1 MNKIDIVKETLDR
14 HTEAEVIS
22 YLDNLL
28 TGVLQNYRTSFKQN
42 QVEILWGNLGDIAL
56 AASLVREMKKKNDAI
71 EAQKQSMV

>member
-1 MNKIDIVKETLDR
+1 MSKIDIVKETLDR

-22 YLDNLL
+22 YLDTLL
-28 TGVLQNYRTSFKQN
+28 TGVLQNYRTSLKQN
-42 QVEILWGNLGDIAL
+42 QVEILRGNLGDITL

>member
-1 MNKIDIVKETLDR
+1 MSQINIIKETLDR

-22 YLDNLL
+22 YLDTLL
-28 TGVLQNYRTSFKQN
+28 TGVLQNYRTSLKQN
-42 QVEILWGNLGDIAL
+42 QVEILWGNLGDITL